1 MDAAVGDGI
10 INTSFNIKSPSWTLC
25 WAAARD
31 SGWSVS
37 QLCHRERAILLV
49 FCLDDMARLQAGEKG
64 GIEHMGVPDINTEHA
79 LT

>member
-1 MDAAVGDGI
+1 M
-10 INTSFNIKSPSWTLC
+10 
-25 WAAARD
+25 
-31 SGWSVS
+31 S